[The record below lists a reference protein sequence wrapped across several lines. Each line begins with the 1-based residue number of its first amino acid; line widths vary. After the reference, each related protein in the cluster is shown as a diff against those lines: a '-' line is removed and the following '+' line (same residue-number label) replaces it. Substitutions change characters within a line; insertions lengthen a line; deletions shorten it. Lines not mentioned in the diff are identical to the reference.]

1 LVFNPRRKTNMDPD
15 QAQHLGSAIAGLMGV
30 FLVIGL
36 IFVIF
41 FIFLFWR
48 ILKKAGLEGALSLL
62 ILIPGI
68 GYIIVL
74 CILAFAEWKVV
85 PAPSY
90 PGLQPYPPPPPPP
103 PPPPSYPPPPPT
115 QL

>member
-1 LVFNPRRKTNMDPD
+1 MDPD
-15 QAQHLGSAIAGLMGV
+15 QAQHLGGAIAGFMGV
-30 FLVIGL
+30 ILVLGL
-36 IFVIF
+36 LFVVF

-48 ILKKAGLEGALSLL
+48 ILKKAGMEGALSLL

-68 GYIIVL
+68 GQIIVL
-74 CILAFAEWKVV
+74 CILAFSEWKVV
-85 PAPSY
+85 PAPTY
-90 PGLQPYPPPPPPP
+90 PGLQPYPPTP